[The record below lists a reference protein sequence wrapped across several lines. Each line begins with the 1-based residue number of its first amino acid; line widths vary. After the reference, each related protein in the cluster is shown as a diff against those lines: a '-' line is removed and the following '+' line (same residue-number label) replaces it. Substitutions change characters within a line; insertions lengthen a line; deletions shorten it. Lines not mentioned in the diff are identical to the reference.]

1 VLALL
6 RDHLDSG
13 LDSVGQEQSTRRR
26 DAAAYEACASLGG
39 ADLARFERAFTRGVM
54 AYPVREDNI
63 FLTEKAA
70 FGLLRRTAL
79 ELGRRMA
86 SRGQITEVEDIFFLH
101 PGEARARL
109 AEGSSAHEVVTR
121 RKGERA
127 WALANEAFVW
137 YFDRIFAVDARGS
150 ADDHTVTGIPAS
162 PGRYTGTVRVI
173 HSEAEFD
180 RLRPGDVLVCP
191 ATSPVWSVLFPRVG
205 ALVTDAGGILSHPA
219 IIARE
224 FRVPAVV
231 ATRVGTTQLQDGQVV
246 TVDGTTGTV
255 ELLR

>member
-1 VLALL
+1 L
-6 RDHLDSG
+6 
-13 LDSVGQEQSTRRR
+13 
-26 DAAAYEACASLGG
+26 
-39 ADLARFERAFTRGVM
+39 
-54 AYPVREDNI
+54 
-63 FLTEKAA
+63 
-70 FGLLRRTAL
+70 
-79 ELGRRMA
+79 A
-86 SRGQITEVEDIFFLH
+86 SRGQITAVEDIFFLH
-101 PGEARARL
+101 PDEARARL
-109 AEGSSAHEVVTR
+109 ADGTSAHEVVMH

-127 WALANEAFVW
+127 WALAHSGPNSYGPNPGPPPPLRGLPEEAKLANEAFAW
-137 YFDRIFAVDARGS
+137 YFDRVLAVDARGS
-150 ADDHTVTGIPAS
+150 ADDRTVTGIPAS

-173 HSEAEFD
+173 HSQGEFD
-180 RLRPGDVLVCP
+180 RLRLGDVLVCP

-205 ALVTDAGGILSHPA
+205 ALITDSGGVLSHPA